1 MTGDTTKSP
10 TLCIIDC
17 ALGFS
22 ENVRLIPYPQANE
35 FFWRFFEMNNFS
47 RATSAFVLT
56 ASLLASSVAAVAQT
70 PASKPA
76 ADAQN
81 TSQTKT
87 QSEQKQA
94 QTEPTAEQKAAATQP
109 AATAVKTS
117 NKTLSTNDDPNMIGK
132 RNINSG
138 LIAKMSGS
146 TEKEVRMGREA
157 AAEVDRQAKFVDDPA
172 ITEYVNRV
180 GQNIVLHSDAKV
192 PFTIKVI
199 DSDEVNAFALPGGFF
214 YVNKGLILAA
224 DNEAELA
231 GVMAHEI
238 AHVAARHAVEN
249 QTKASLLE
257 YAALGGSIFL
267 GGIPGMIYQNTAG
280 IGLLGIFM
288 KFSRGAEEEAD
299 KLGVQYMYAAGYD
312 PGAMATMFEKLEA
325 KNKKKPGF
333 VARAFSTHPAPPDRR
348 ASALALAARFPEH
361 EEYVISSSEFQRVKN
376 RLLRLSNARASTAG
390 AIAAGDDNGAPGRP
404 TLKRRQP
411 TPDDSTT
418 TPDGD
423 QQQKTEAP
431 KLKKDPETT
440 KTPDKP

>member
-1 MTGDTTKSP
+1 
-10 TLCIIDC
+10 
-17 ALGFS
+17 
-22 ENVRLIPYPQANE
+22 
-35 FFWRFFEMNNFS
+35 MNNFS

-56 ASLLASSVAAVAQT
+56 ASLLFSSVAAVAQT
-70 PASKPA
+70 QTPATKPA
-76 ADAQN
+76 DDAQK
-81 TSQTKT
+81 TTQT
-87 QSEQKQA
+87 QSEQKTPADQKQA
-94 QTEPTAEQKAAATQP
+94 AQKEDPKKATP
-109 AATAVKTS
+109 APTAVKTS
-117 NKTLSTNDDPNMIGK
+117 NKALSTNENPDMIGK
-132 RNINSG
+132 RNINTG
-138 LIAKMSGS
+138 IIAKMSGS
-146 TEKEVRMGREA
+146 TEKEVRQGREA
-157 AAEVDRQAKFVDDPA
+157 AAEVDRQAKFVDDPV

-333 VARAFSTHPAPPDRR
+333 IARAFSTHPAPPDRR
-348 ASALALAARFPEH
+348 ATALALAARFPEH
-361 EEYVISSSEFQRVKN
+361 EEYVISSSEFQRVKG
-376 RLLRLSNARASTAG
+376 RMLRLPNARASKAG
-390 AIAAGDDNGAPGRP
+390 AIAAGDDRGAPGRP

-411 TPDDSTT
+411 TPDETGT
-418 TPDGD
+418 TPEGD
-423 QQQKTEAP
+423 QQKEAPP
-431 KLKKDPETT
+431 KLKKDPATT

>member
-1 MTGDTTKSP
+1 
-10 TLCIIDC
+10 
-17 ALGFS
+17 
-22 ENVRLIPYPQANE
+22 
-35 FFWRFFEMNNFS
+35 MNNFS

-70 PASKPA
+70 ASKPA
-76 ADAQN
+76 DQAQ
-81 TSQTKT
+81 KT
-87 QSEQKQA
+87 TDTQAEQKQTQTEQKPAA
-94 QTEPTAEQKAAATQP
+94 QTAP
-109 AATAVKTS
+109 AATVVKS
-117 NKTLSTNDDPNMIGK
+117 NKPLSTNEDPNMIGK
-132 RNINSG
+132 RNINTG

-157 AAEVDRQAKFVDDPA
+157 AAEVDRQAKFFDDPG

-238 AHVAARHAVEN
+238 PHVPARHAVEN

-299 KLGVQYMYAAGYD
+299 RLGNQYMYAAGYD

-333 VARAFSTHPAPPDRR
+333 ISRAFATHPAPPDRR
-348 ASALALAARFPEH
+348 ASALSLAARFPEH
-361 EEYVISSSEFQRVKN
+361 EEYVISSSEFQRVKG
-376 RLLRLSNARASTAG
+376 RLLRLSNARASTTG
-390 AIAAGDDNGAPGRP
+390 ALQGADENGAPGRP
-404 TLKRRQP
+404 TLKRRNP
-411 TPDDSTT
+411 TPDETTT
-418 TPDGD
+418 TPDGETKPAD
-423 QQQKTEAP
+423 SSAPP
-431 KLKKDPETT
+431 KLKRNTGGDTT
-440 KTPDKP
+440 KPPDP

>member
-1 MTGDTTKSP
+1 
-10 TLCIIDC
+10 
-17 ALGFS
+17 
-22 ENVRLIPYPQANE
+22 
-35 FFWRFFEMNNFS
+35 MNNFS
-47 RATSAFVLT
+47 RATCALMLAV
-56 ASLLASSVAAVAQT
+56 SLLGSSTLALAQT
-70 PASKPA
+70 TTTKSTEQQAGTQTQTATQNGDAKDA
-76 ADAQN
+76 KKADA
-81 TSQTKT
+81 K
-87 QSEQKQA
+87 
-94 QTEPTAEQKAAATQP
+94 KAQP
-109 AATAVKTS
+109 AKSTKP
-117 NKTLSTNDDPNMIGK
+117 LSTNEDPAMIGK
-132 RNINSG
+132 RNINGGFIGKISG
-138 LIAKMSGS
+138 G
-146 TEKEVRMGREA
+146 TEKEVRQGREA
-157 AAEVDRQAKFVDDPA
+157 AAEVDRQAKFVDDPV

-214 YVNKGLILAA
+214 YVNKGLLLAA

-249 QTKASLLE
+249 QAKMGLLE
-257 YAALGGSIFL
+257 YAALGASIFL

-299 KLGVQYMYAAGYD
+299 KLGIQYMYAAGYD

-333 VARAFSTHPAPPDRR
+333 ISKAFATHPAPPDRR
-348 ASALALAARFPEH
+348 QAAINLAARFPER

-376 RLLRLSNARASTAG
+376 RLLRLSNARASTTG
-390 AIAAGDDNGAPGRP
+390 AIQGVDENGAPGRP

-411 TPDDSTT
+411 TPDDTST
-418 TPDGD
+418 TPDGETKPAD
-423 QQQKTEAP
+423 TSAPP
-431 KLKKDPETT
+431 KLKRNTGGDT
-440 KTPDKP
+440 KPSDPDKP

>member
-1 MTGDTTKSP
+1 
-10 TLCIIDC
+10 
-17 ALGFS
+17 
-22 ENVRLIPYPQANE
+22 
-35 FFWRFFEMNNFS
+35 MNSFS
-47 RATSAFVLT
+47 RMLT
-56 ASLLASSVAAVAQT
+56 ALFLTGSVLVSSLAVVAQT
-70 PASKPA
+70 TTTTSGQTTQTAPADSSKTLPPPPPVPTKKEQATVPTTTEQPTPQATTSPA
-76 ADAQN
+76 K
-81 TSQTKT
+81 STK
-87 QSEQKQA
+87 
-94 QTEPTAEQKAAATQP
+94 P
-109 AATAVKTS
+109 
-117 NKTLSTNDDPNMIGK
+117 LSTNEDPAMIGK
-132 RNINSG
+132 RNINGGFISK
-138 LIAKMSGS
+138 ISGS
-146 TEKEVRMGREA
+146 TEKEVRQGREL
-157 AAEVDRQAKFVDDPA
+157 AAEVDRQAKFIEDPM

-214 YVNKGLILAA
+214 YVNKGLLLAA

-257 YAALGGSIFL
+257 YLAIGGSIFL

-280 IGLLGIFM
+280 LGLLGLFM

-333 VARAFSTHPAPPDRR
+333 ISRAFSTHPAPPDRR
-348 ASALALAARFPEH
+348 AAALALAARFPEH

-376 RLLRLSNARASTAG
+376 RLLRFSNARASTAG
-390 AIAAGDDNGAPGRP
+390 AIAAGEDGTAPGRP
-404 TLKRRQP
+404 TLKRRNP
-411 TPDDSTT
+411 TPDDGSTT
-418 TPDGD
+418 PAEGE
-423 QQQKTEAP
+423 QKPADSGPP
-431 KLKKDPETT
+431 KLKRNDVPKPG
-440 KTPDKP
+440 DKP

>member
-1 MTGDTTKSP
+1 
-10 TLCIIDC
+10 
-17 ALGFS
+17 
-22 ENVRLIPYPQANE
+22 
-35 FFWRFFEMNNFS
+35 MNKFS
-47 RATSAFVLT
+47 RATSASVLT
-56 ASLLASSVAAVAQT
+56 ASLLLSSLAAVAQT
-70 PASKPA
+70 PATKPA
-76 ADAQN
+76 DDAQK
-81 TSQTKT
+81 TTQTQT
-87 QSEQKQA
+87 QSDQKAPADQKQA
-94 QTEPTAEQKAAATQP
+94 EQKKTTP
-109 AATAVKTS
+109 APVPAPVVKS
-117 NKTLSTNDDPNMIGK
+117 SGKPLSTNEDPSQIGK
-132 RNINSG
+132 RNINTG
-138 LIAKMSGS
+138 IIAKMSGS
-146 TEKEVRMGREA
+146 TEKEVRLGREL
-157 AAEVDRQAKFVDDPA
+157 AAEVDRQAKFVDDPT

-180 GQNIVLHSDAKV
+180 GQNIVLHSDSKV

-257 YAALGGSIFL
+257 YGALAGSIFL

-325 KNKKKPGF
+325 KNKKKPGLIS
-333 VARAFSTHPAPPDRR
+333 RAFASHPAPPDRR

-361 EEYVISSSEFQRVKN
+361 EEYVISSSEFQRVKG

-390 AIAAGDDNGAPGRP
+390 AIAAGDDSGAPGRP

-411 TPDDSTT
+411 TPDDPGT
-418 TPDGD
+418 TPDGE
-423 QQQKTEAP
+423 QPQKEAPP
-431 KLKKDPETT
+431 KLKKNDTETT

>member
-1 MTGDTTKSP
+1 
-10 TLCIIDC
+10 
-17 ALGFS
+17 
-22 ENVRLIPYPQANE
+22 
-35 FFWRFFEMNNFS
+35 MNNFS
-47 RATSAFVLT
+47 RSAGAL
-56 ASLLASSVAAVAQT
+56 LLAACLLGSSTLTLAQT
-70 PASKPA
+70 
-76 ADAQN
+76 
-81 TSQTKT
+81 TTTKST
-87 QSEQKQA
+87 EQQATQA
-94 QTEPTAEQKAAATQP
+94 QTATTPKADPKQADAKKTTP
-109 AATAVKTS
+109 AATAATVAKS
-117 NKTLSTNDDPNMIGK
+117 NKPLSTNEDPSMIGK
-132 RNINSG
+132 RNING
-138 LIAKMSGS
+138 GFIGKIAGG
-146 TEKEVRMGREA
+146 TEKEVRQGREA
-157 AAEVDRQAKFVDDPA
+157 AAEVDRQAKFVDDPV

-214 YVNKGLILAA
+214 YVNKGLLLAA

-249 QTKASLLE
+249 QAKASLLE
-257 YAALGGSIFL
+257 YAALGASIFL

-333 VARAFSTHPAPPDRR
+333 ISRAFATHPAPPDRR
-348 ASALALAARFPEH
+348 QSAISLAARFPER
-361 EEYVISSSEFQRVKN
+361 EEYVISSSEFQRVKG
-376 RLLRLSNARASTAG
+376 RLLRLSNARASTTG
-390 AIAAGDDNGAPGRP
+390 AIQAVDENGAPGRP

-411 TPDDSTT
+411 TPDESTT
-418 TPDGD
+418 TPDGETKPAD
-423 QQQKTEAP
+423 SSAPP
-431 KLKKDPETT
+431 KLKRNDGTT